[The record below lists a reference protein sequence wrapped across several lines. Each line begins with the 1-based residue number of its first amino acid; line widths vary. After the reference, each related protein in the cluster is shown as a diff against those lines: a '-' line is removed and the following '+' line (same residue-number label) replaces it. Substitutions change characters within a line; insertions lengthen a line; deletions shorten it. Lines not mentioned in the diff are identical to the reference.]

1 MARTRAERRH
11 HHNRMKKRTEE
22 FRDLDY
28 YRETD
33 PEKFAEQV
41 CRRAENRQRC
51 SCHMCGNP
59 RKHWKEKTLQE
70 KIAELKEQDGD

>member
-1 MARTRAERRH
+1 MPRTRAERRH

-22 FRDLDY
+22 FVDLQWHKD
-28 YRETD
+28 RE
-33 PEKFAEQV
+33 PEEFAKIV
-41 CRRAENRQRC
+41 CKRAENRQKC

-59 RKHWKEKTLQE
+59 RKHWKDKTLQE